1 MFVFVCFLVF
11 QMSVITWG
19 FTSESRMG
27 HNSDEFICWS
37 SLLLSPWLWCVIQ
50 SPPSVFLNLDKLKS
64 KHPLLQSRNSHI
76 CLGPHSPFSMIQQVC
91 PRQYGGRGELI
102 IFSTGYFPPQFTAI
116 SEEISWEHRGLD
128 LDTGRKSGTKRERL
142 GPMWHVIKSRDNQKN
157 DL

>member
-1 MFVFVCFLVF
+1 MFVFVCFLVV

-19 FTSESRMG
+19 FTSKSRMG
-27 HNSDEFICWS
+27 HYCDEFICRS

-91 PRQYGGRGELI
+91 PRQYGGSGGRAYN
-102 IFSTGYFPPQFTAI
+102 IFPQVIFRRNLQKI
-116 SEEISWEHRGLD
+116 RPEISWEHWGLLDRGW
-128 LDTGRKSGTKRERL
+128 RKSGTKR
-142 GPMWHVIKSRDNQKN
+142 GASWGQCDTVCY
-157 DL
+157 